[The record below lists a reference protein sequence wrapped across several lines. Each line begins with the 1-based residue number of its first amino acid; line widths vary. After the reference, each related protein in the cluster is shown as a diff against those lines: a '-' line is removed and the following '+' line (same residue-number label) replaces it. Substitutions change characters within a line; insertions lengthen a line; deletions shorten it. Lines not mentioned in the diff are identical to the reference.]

1 MLRKRI
7 IWIDLVRAF
16 GMLMIICGHSLANPN
31 GNVGNMVYAINV
43 PIFLYYQDTYIDRK
57 K

>member
-43 PIFLYYQDTYIDRK
+43 PIFFVLSGYL
-57 K
+57 